1 MTYGDLTN
9 AGPATPWTAITQG
22 LPSGAVTDVALDP
35 PGNQLYVAYEGYGI
49 YAAPAPHRER
59 DPRVVSAAD
68 FSVRAAAPGTL
79 LSVLGADLRS
89 ARAGSFNAPVLAKA
103 DGRTDIQVPFEASG
117 PSLPLSWESSRG
129 ATAMAIP
136 LRPTSPAI
144 FVDRDGAPMLLDGD
158 TGVMLDAMTAAHSNS
173 RVQILATGLG
183 RVRPDWP
190 AGVPA
195 PPDNTPRVIAPV
207 KAYVDREPVEVT
219 RAVLAPGYV
228 GFYLVEIQMPKVVNY
243 GPAELYIETDGQ
255 PSNRVRI
262 YVEP

>member
-1 MTYGDLTN
+1 M
-9 AGPATPWTAITQG
+9 
-22 LPSGAVTDVALDP
+22 
-35 PGNQLYVAYEGYGI
+35 
-49 YAAPAPHRER
+49 
-59 DPRVVSAAD
+59 
-68 FSVRAAAPGTL
+68 
-79 LSVLGADLRS
+79 LGADLRS

-117 PSLPLSWESSRG
+117 PSLPLSWETSRG

-190 AGVPA
+190 AGDSG